1 MLQIDIKKTYFFEN
15 YKFKNYVM
23 LEDYEKQ
30 QMLEWRNHEDIRRN
44 MYNTQLIS
52 LDSHMAFIKSLEVR
66 IDRFYWMVCENDRPI
81 GSLNIVDVD
90 WDKGSAE
97 LGYYMAPELLGGG
110 DGIFFIYN
118 IFAFIFDVLKLNSL
132 YGATN
137 VENKAAAFIDE
148 YYGFVK
154 TGKKTLLIHGKEVD
168 FDEHYLT
175 SESFNKER
183 TEKIKIENV
192 LKFLREKKKESK
204 IINT

>member
-15 YKFKNYVM
+15 YEFKNYVM
-23 LEDYEKQ
+23 LEDDEKQ
-30 QMLEWRNHEDIRRN
+30 QMLEWRNHENIRKN

-52 LDSHMAFIKSLEVR
+52 LESHMAFIKSLEVR
-66 IDRFYWMVCENDRPI
+66 TDRFYWKVSDNDRPI
-81 GSLNIVDVD
+81 GSFNIVDVD
-90 WDKGSAE
+90 WDKGTAE

-118 IFAFIFDVLKLNSL
+118 ILAFIFDVLKLNSL

-137 VENKAAAFIDE
+137 VENKAAAYIDE

-154 TGKKTLLIHGKEVD
+154 TGKKTLLVDGKEVD
-168 FDEHYLT
+168 FDEHCLT
-175 SESFNKER
+175 SESFNKGR

-192 LKFLREKKKESK
+192 LKFLKEKKKADK
-204 IINT
+204 NN